1 MTRRWLTLAAAA
13 VCLACTQVASAAER
27 LPYPEIVDTIRS
39 LAAEHLGRKKSD
51 INTVDSLFAQGMS
64 ESTFGA
70 LVVAIQDEFGVVIPD
85 DEIRQAKWSDP
96 MVGLSVRRLA
106 ELVEKRMQS
115 APF

>member
-13 VCLACTQVASAAER
+13 VCLACTQAASAAER

-51 INTVDSLFAQGMS
+51 ISTVDSLFAQGMS

-70 LVVAIQDEFGVVIPD
+70 LVIAVQDEFGVVIPD
-85 DEIRQAKWSDP
+85 DEIRQAKWNDP

-115 APF
+115 PL